1 VPRHSPLVRLPR
13 LPQLL
18 LQGSAVVERDGLTR
32 LLTHTAFLERV
43 RAALTR
49 RRRRPDSP
57 DAALA
62 VLDLD
67 HFKKINDAWG
77 HPVGDRVLTALSA
90 LLRSRLRQSD
100 TIGRLGGEE
109 FGALLEDLTVADA
122 VRLIERLLADF
133 MAIEHRASGETRFQA
148 SFSAGVAMS
157 GSAENLTDWLEATD
171 QALYEAKRA
180 GRSRVAAASG
190 RSR

>member
-67 HFKKINDAWG
+67 HFKKSTTRGATPSGIASS
-77 HPVGDRVLTALSA
+77 PLCPLSCA
-90 LLRSRLRQSD
+90 P
-100 TIGRLGGEE
+100 
-109 FGALLEDLTVADA
+109 
-122 VRLIERLLADF
+122 
-133 MAIEHRASGETRFQA
+133 ASGNPTRSGA
-148 SFSAGVAMS
+148 SAARSSA
-157 GSAENLTDWLEATD
+157 
-171 QALYEAKRA
+171 
-180 GRSRVAAASG
+180 RS
-190 RSR
+190 SRI